1 PYAEENWVREHLRK
15 LNTHKTKGPDGM
27 HPRLLRELAEVI
39 AKPLSI
45 IFERSWRT
53 GEVPEDWKKANVTPV
68 FKNGK
73 KKDPGNYRP
82 VSLTS
87 VPGKVM
93 ERLIL
98 AVVSRHREDKK
109 VL

>member
-1 PYAEENWVREHLRK
+1 VEEDWVREHLRN
-15 LNTHKTKGPDGM
+15 LDTHKSIGPDGM
-27 HPRLLRELAEVI
+27 HPRVLRELAEVI

-53 GEVPEDWKKANVTPV
+53 GEVPEDWKKANVISV
-68 FKNGK
+68 FKKGK
-73 KKDPGNYRP
+73 KEDPGNYRP
-82 VSLTS
+82 VNLTS

-93 ERLIL
+93 EQLIL
-98 AVVSRHREDKK
+98 AVVSWHVEDKK